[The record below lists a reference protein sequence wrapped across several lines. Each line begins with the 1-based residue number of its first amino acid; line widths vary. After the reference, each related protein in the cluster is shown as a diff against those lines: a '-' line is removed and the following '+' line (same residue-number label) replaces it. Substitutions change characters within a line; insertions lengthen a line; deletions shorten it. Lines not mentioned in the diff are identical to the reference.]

1 MKPVPALE
9 GFTAYHVPGKRC
21 PIDVRLD
28 GNEGAQPSPE
38 VLAALSEPTPDLVRR
53 YPDAALLESRIAA
66 RHGVNPECVM
76 VTAGAD
82 EALDR
87 ACRALLGPGR
97 ELIMPVPTFEMLGK
111 YARLVGADV
120 RTVAWPQ
127 GDYPVEAVLSAI
139 TPSTAAIAVV
149 SPNNPTGA
157 VARPADVERLCAAA
171 PHAAVFVD
179 GAYEE
184 FADAPLAEV
193 ALRHRNA
200 LLFKT
205 LSKAWGVAGLRV
217 GYVIGTPEAIGWIRC
232 AGSPYSVSGPSL
244 LLAERLLQDGDAPVE
259 SFVTRVRGERA
270 ALSTLLSDL
279 GAEVLPSQANF
290 VMVRH
295 PRWRHIWEGLAGLG
309 VAVRAFPDRPHLEHA
324 LRITVPGR
332 EDWYARLEAGLRA
345 VLHPQALLFD
355 MDGVLADVSGSY
367 NAAIVQ
373 TAAHFGALVT
383 HTDVA
388 EMKARGDANNDWIVT
403 RRLLAE
409 RGIDVTL
416 DAVTAAFEQVYQGTP
431 DTPGLRATERLTL
444 PREALARLAA
454 RLPLAVV
461 TGRPRADAER
471 FLIDHQISD
480 LFRACVCMDDGPRK
494 PDPFPVRLA
503 LQRLGVD
510 RAWMVGDTPDDVRAA
525 RAAGVMPLGIVAPG
539 DDPQT
544 TPRVLEMA
552 GAGRVLTTL
561 DELEEMLP

>member
-28 GNEGAQPSPE
+28 GNEGAQPSRE
-38 VLAALSEPTPDLVRR
+38 VLAALSEPTPDLLRR

-66 RHGVNPECVM
+66 RHGVDSDRVM

-127 GDYPVEAVLSAI
+127 GDYPIEAVLAAI

-184 FADAPLAEV
+184 FADAPLADV

-259 SFVTRVRGERA
+259 RFVTRVRGERA

-309 VAVRAFPDRPHLEHA
+309 VAVRAFPDRPHLERA

-373 TAAHFGALVT
+373 TAAHFGAPVT

-409 RGIDVTL
+409 RGIDV
-416 DAVTAAFEQVYQGTP
+416 V
-431 DTPGLRATERLTL
+431 
-444 PREALARLAA
+444 
-454 RLPLAVV
+454 
-461 TGRPRADAER
+461 
-471 FLIDHQISD
+471 
-480 LFRACVCMDDGPRK
+480 
-494 PDPFPVRLA
+494 
-503 LQRLGVD
+503 
-510 RAWMVGDTPDDVRAA
+510 
-525 RAAGVMPLGIVAPG
+525 VAPTI
-539 DDPQT
+539 QARS
-544 TPRVLEMA
+544 TPR
-552 GAGRVLTTL
+552 RC
-561 DELEEMLP
+561 